1 MAAALRRWLCAAGAT
16 VLAVVA
22 VWAADP
28 PAPSGGA
35 AATGPAP
42 RGLDALNLP
51 ADAVVV
57 VCEEVKNALALI
69 PRSVILTPERY
80 KALLDEI
87 DRLKKKAA
95 PDKPV
100 PPTACKLT
108 GRVEGDFARFQ
119 AEFRIHTDKPNT
131 PVLLG

>member
-1 MAAALRRWLCAAGAT
+1 MAAALRRWLCAAGAA
-16 VLAVVA
+16 VLAVA
-22 VWAADP
+22 TAWAADP
-28 PAPSGGA
+28 PVPAGGGA
-35 AATGPAP
+35 TAGPAP

-69 PRSVILTPERY
+69 PRGVVLSPERY
-80 KALLDEI
+80 QALKDELE
-87 DRLKKKAA
+87 RLRKKVG

-108 GRVEGDFARFQ
+108 GR
-119 AEFRIHTDKPNT
+119 
-131 PVLLG
+131 